1 MSRESDEKMLA
12 VFLLLVIVAI
22 ILAVIGLTV
31 SGMTFLLAIGI
42 IVFLADVLLLGISL
56 GRRRGRRPLR

>member
-1 MSRESDEKMLA
+1 MLA